1 MWLVTSP
8 AGVRGWEGRWGGP
21 GPAHGVGWR
30 GADQGTGQACVSL
43 RVLFYDLTF
52 TGVSVSQAKQ
62 KGN

>member
-8 AGVRGWEGRWGGP
+8 AGGRGWEGRWGGP

-30 GADQGTGQACVSL
+30 GADQGMGQVCVSP
-43 RVLFYDLTF
+43 RVLFYVLTF
-52 TGVSVSQAKQ
+52 IGVSVSQAEQ